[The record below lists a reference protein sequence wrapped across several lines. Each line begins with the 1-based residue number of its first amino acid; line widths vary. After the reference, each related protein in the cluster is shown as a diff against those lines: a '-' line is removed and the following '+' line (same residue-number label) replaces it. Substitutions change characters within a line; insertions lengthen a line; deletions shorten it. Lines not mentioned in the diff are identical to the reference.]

1 MSERVYNFQD
11 ILYLTYDS
19 EEDYEQRSC
28 VDSDHHLI
36 VDNLAIDM
44 TWEYCR
50 ENAPFDLLAPRKR
63 GDLLALERD
72 KLSNVVEYC
81 SRNDNVV
88 YRGYK
93 YNQDS
98 SVTFTTG
105 VTFLNF
111 KQTVED
117 AVDNKNGWTMKA
129 LAELFECEHRS
140 RDDSLSLS
148 KFTSLILVYSDGFFL
163 GSTYAVISCLYT
175 LCNGLS
181 VPLVTE
187 SGFKLEKFA
196 M

>member
-11 ILYLTYDS
+11 ILYLNYYTEEDS
-19 EEDYEQRSC
+19 E
-28 VDSDHHLI
+28 HHLI

-44 TWEYCR
+44 TWEYSR
-50 ENAPFDLLAPRKR
+50 ENAPYDLSEA
-63 GDLLALERD
+63 
-72 KLSNVVEYC
+72 VEFC
-81 SRNDNVV
+81 NRVDNVV

-98 SVTFTTG
+98 YITFTTG

-111 KQTVED
+111 MQTVQD

-129 LAELFECEHRS
+129 LAELFE
-140 RDDSLSLS
+140 SLPLS

-163 GSTYAVISCLYT
+163 DSTYAVISCLYT

-187 SGFKLEKFA
+187 SGFKLEKLT

>member
-11 ILYLTYDS
+11 ILYLNYYTEEDS
-19 EEDYEQRSC
+19 E
-28 VDSDHHLI
+28 HHLI

-44 TWEYCR
+44 TWEYSR
-50 ENAPFDLLAPRKR
+50 ENAPYDLSEA
-63 GDLLALERD
+63 
-72 KLSNVVEYC
+72 VEFC
-81 SRNDNVV
+81 NRVDNVV

-93 YNQDS
+93 YSQDS

-111 KQTVED
+111 MQTVQD

-129 LAELFECEHRS
+129 LAELFE
-140 RDDSLSLS
+140 SLPLS
-148 KFTSLILVYSDGFFL
+148 KFTSLIQVCSDGFFL
-163 GSTYAVISCLYT
+163 DSTYAVISCLYT

-187 SGFKLEKFA
+187 SGFKLEKFT

>member
-11 ILYLTYDS
+11 ILYLNYYTEEDS
-19 EEDYEQRSC
+19 E
-28 VDSDHHLI
+28 HHLI

-44 TWEYCR
+44 TWEYSR
-50 ENAPFDLLAPRKR
+50 ENAPYDLLAPRKR
-63 GDLLALERD
+63 GDLSEA
-72 KLSNVVEYC
+72 VEFC
-81 SRNDNVV
+81 NRVDNVV

-98 SVTFTTG
+98 YVTFTTG

-111 KQTVED
+111 MQTVQD

-129 LAELFECEHRS
+129 LAELFE
-140 RDDSLSLS
+140 SLPLS
-148 KFTSLILVYSDGFFL
+148 KFTSLIQTYSDGFFL
-163 GSTYAVISCLYT
+163 DSTYAVISCLYT

-187 SGFKLEKFA
+187 SGFKLEKLTIS
-196 M
+196 

>member
-11 ILYLTYDS
+11 ILYLNYYTEEDS
-19 EEDYEQRSC
+19 E
-28 VDSDHHLI
+28 HHLI

-44 TWEYCR
+44 TWEYSR
-50 ENAPFDLLAPRKR
+50 ENAPYDLSEA
-63 GDLLALERD
+63 
-72 KLSNVVEYC
+72 VEFC
-81 SRNDNVV
+81 NRVDNVV

-98 SVTFTTG
+98 YVTFTTG

-111 KQTVED
+111 TQTVQD

-129 LAELFECEHRS
+129 LAELF
-140 RDDSLSLS
+140 DSLPLS
-148 KFTSLILVYSDGFFL
+148 KFTSLILVCSDGFFL
-163 GSTYAVISCLYT
+163 DSTYAVISCLYT

-187 SGFKLEKFA
+187 SGFKLEKLTIS
-196 M
+196 

>member
-11 ILYLTYDS
+11 ILYVTYDS
-19 EEDYEQRSC
+19 EENSE
-28 VDSDHHLI
+28 HHLI
-36 VDNLAIDM
+36 VDSLGIFM
-44 TWEYCR
+44 TLEYSR
-50 ENAPFDLLAPRKR
+50 ENAPFDFS
-63 GDLLALERD
+63 DLSKA
-72 KLSNVVEYC
+72 VEFC
-81 SRNDNVV
+81 NRVDNVV

-111 KQTVED
+111 MQTVQD

-129 LAELFECEHRS
+129 LAELFE
-140 RDDSLSLS
+140 SLPLS
-148 KFTSLILVYSDGFFL
+148 KFTSLIQTCSDGFFL
-163 GSTYAVISCLYT
+163 DSTYAVISCLYT

-187 SGFKLEKFA
+187 SGFRLEKLTIS
-196 M
+196 

>member
-11 ILYLTYDS
+11 ILYLNYYT
-19 EEDYEQRSC
+19 EE
-28 VDSDHHLI
+28 DSDHHLI

-44 TWEYCR
+44 TWEYFR
-50 ENAPFDLLAPRKR
+50 ENGPF
-63 GDLLALERD
+63 DLLALERD

-129 LAELFECEHRS
+129 LANLFE
-140 RDDSLSLS
+140 SLPLS
-148 KFTSLILVYSDGFFL
+148 KFTSLIQVYSDGFSL
-163 GSTYAVISCLYT
+163 DSTYAVISCLYT

-187 SGFKLEKFA
+187 SGFKLEKLTIS
-196 M
+196 

>member
-11 ILYLTYDS
+11 ILYLNYYTEEDS
-19 EEDYEQRSC
+19 E
-28 VDSDHHLI
+28 HHLI

-44 TWEYCR
+44 TWEYSC
-50 ENAPFDLLAPRKR
+50 ENARFDLFEA
-63 GDLLALERD
+63 
-72 KLSNVVEYC
+72 VEFC
-81 SRNDNVV
+81 NRVDNVV

-111 KQTVED
+111 TQTVQD

-129 LAELFECEHRS
+129 LAELFE
-140 RDDSLSLS
+140 SLPLS
-148 KFTSLILVYSDGFFL
+148 KFTSLIQVCSDGFFL
-163 GSTYAVISCLYT
+163 DSTYAVISCLYV

-187 SGFKLEKFA
+187 SGFKLEKFT

>member
-11 ILYLTYDS
+11 ILYVTYDS
-19 EEDYEQRSC
+19 EEDCE
-28 VDSDHHLI
+28 HHLI
-36 VDNLAIDM
+36 VDSLGIFM
-44 TWEYCR
+44 TLEYSC

-63 GDLLALERD
+63 GDLLALERGN
-72 KLSNVVEYC
+72 LSKVVEFC
-81 SRNDNVV
+81 NRVDNVV

-93 YNQDS
+93 YSQDS

-111 KQTVED
+111 MQIVQD

-129 LAELFECEHRS
+129 LAELFE
-140 RDDSLSLS
+140 SLPLS
-148 KFTSLILVYSDGFFL
+148 KFTSLIQVCSDGFFL
-163 GSTYAVISCLYT
+163 DSTYAVISCLYT

-187 SGFKLEKFA
+187 SGFKLEKFT

>member
-11 ILYLTYDS
+11 ILYLNYYTEEDS
-19 EEDYEQRSC
+19 E
-28 VDSDHHLI
+28 HHLI

-44 TWEYCR
+44 TWEYSC
-50 ENAPFDLLAPRKR
+50 ENAPYDLLASCKR
-63 GDLLALERD
+63 GDLN
-72 KLSNVVEYC
+72 KVVEFC
-81 SRNDNVV
+81 NRVDNVV

-111 KQTVED
+111 TQTVQD

-129 LAELFECEHRS
+129 LAELFE
-140 RDDSLSLS
+140 SLPLS
-148 KFTSLILVYSDGFFL
+148 KFTSLIQVYSDGFFL
-163 GSTYAVISCLYT
+163 DSTYAVISCLYT

-187 SGFKLEKFA
+187 SGFKLETFTIS
-196 M
+196 

>member
-11 ILYLTYDS
+11 ILYVTYDS
-19 EEDYEQRSC
+19 EENYEHRSRD
-28 VDSDHHLI
+28 DSEHHLI
-36 VDNLAIDM
+36 VDSLGIFM
-44 TWEYCR
+44 TLEYSR
-50 ENAPFDLLAPRKR
+50 ENAPYDFSDLSKA
-63 GDLLALERD
+63 
-72 KLSNVVEYC
+72 VEFC
-81 SRNDNVV
+81 NRVDNVV

-93 YNQDS
+93 YSQDS

-111 KQTVED
+111 MQTVQD

-140 RDDSLSLS
+140 RDESLPLS
-148 KFTSLILVYSDGFFL
+148 KFTSLIQVCSDGFFL
-163 GSTYAVISCLYT
+163 DSTYAVISCLYT

-187 SGFKLEKFA
+187 SGFKLEKITIS
-196 M
+196 

>member
-11 ILYLTYDS
+11 ILYVNYYTEEDS
-19 EEDYEQRSC
+19 E
-28 VDSDHHLI
+28 HHLI

-44 TWEYCR
+44 TWEYSR
-50 ENAPFDLLAPRKR
+50 ENAPYDLLAPRKR
-63 GDLLALERD
+63 GDLLKA
-72 KLSNVVEYC
+72 VEFC
-81 SRNDNVV
+81 NRVDNVV

-111 KQTVED
+111 TQTVQD
-117 AVDNKNGWTMKA
+117 AIDNKNGWTMKT
-129 LAELFECEHRS
+129 LANLFE
-140 RDDSLSLS
+140 SLPLS
-148 KFTSLILVYSDGFFL
+148 KFTSRMQVCSDGFFL
-163 GSTYAVISCLYT
+163 DSTYAVISCLYT

-187 SGFKLEKFA
+187 SGFKLEKFTIS
-196 M
+196 